1 MFTNTDSGTD
11 SGDIVEGGESGG
23 KVNGDIN
30 TLCRAR
36 GVFFWWY
43 FFGVFF
49 CVLTLSF
56 PFFYFF
62 S

>member
-23 KVNGDIN
+23 KVNGDI
-30 TLCRAR
+30 TVPGAR
-36 GVFFWWY
+36 CIFLVVFFWWY

-56 PFFYFF
+56 PFF
-62 S
+62 